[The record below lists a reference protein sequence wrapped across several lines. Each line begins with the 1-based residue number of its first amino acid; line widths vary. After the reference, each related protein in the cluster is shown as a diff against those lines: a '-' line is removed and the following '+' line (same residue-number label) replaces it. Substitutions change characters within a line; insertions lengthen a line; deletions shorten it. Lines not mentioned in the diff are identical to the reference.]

1 MRSILA
7 TVIAVGVLSGTPV
20 LAAAP
25 VGTGKVYS
33 GSEGEVVAVIPLTT
47 AGPKGEKQV
56 LLSVQGTDSE
66 FDGKSMLHVVHE
78 QNRGVDYIT
87 QYKGE
92 DFYTLIMREA
102 YGSKKY
108 EVWVPG
114 RRKAIIVSF
123 DEKRTQALKGE
134 DAYGQYEKL
143 KKDGTLAKLAAF
155 NRPEREAG
163 QQEGFT
169 KALKEMN
176 EACGT
181 QVTATID
188 WKSVTDD
195 IIKRYSIAS
204 YCGNPLES
212 LGKLCGTPVGKRVIS
227 AKVKQYRCQFGPEMK
242 LELNGSAVS
251 FTTQQDASNQEE
263 YATKFFKENL

>member
-7 TVIAVGVLSGTPV
+7 TVIAVGMLSGMSA

-33 GSEGEVVAVIPLTT
+33 GSEGESVAVIPLTT
-47 AGPKGEKQV
+47 PGPKGEKQV

-66 FDGKSMLHVVHE
+66 FDGKPQPHVVSE
-78 QNRGVDYIT
+78 QSRGVNYIT

-92 DFYTLIMREA
+92 DFYTLQMRENS
-102 YGSKKY
+102 GSKKY
-108 EVWVPG
+108 ELWVPG
-114 RRKAIIVSF
+114 RSKAITVAF
-123 DEKRTQALKGE
+123 DEKRTQTLKAE

-155 NRPEREAG
+155 NRPEREAD
-163 QQEGFT
+163 QQKGFT
-169 KALKEMN
+169 EVVKSMN

-181 QVTATID
+181 QVTAAID

-195 IIKRYSIAS
+195 IIKRYSISS
-204 YCGNPLES
+204 YCGNPLEA

-227 AKVKQYRCQFGPEMK
+227 AKVKQFRCQFGPELK